1 MGKKYDVAI
10 IGGGPAGLTAG
21 IYAARAGKSTA
32 VIERGLIGGQ
42 ITFTDSIDNFP
53 AAPGMNGAEYAMKI
67 QSQAESFGAE
77 IIMDEITE
85 VTAPET
91 EGGTF
96 KIKGNSDEYEATAVI
111 LATGLDNRK
120 MGISGEDSLISRGIS
135 FCAVCDGAFFR
146 NKEVAVYG
154 GGNTAVEDAAFL
166 ANICSKV
173 TIIHRRDRFRAE
185 QAVVDELKALDNVEF
200 VMTSNV
206 VGVNGDKALESITV
220 KNNETG
226 ETRDIAVSALF
237 VAIGKIPNGKPFANL
252 VATDEAGYFEI
263 GESCEAGTP
272 GVFVAGDG
280 RAKELKQLTTA
291 VSDGS
296 IAATKACNYV
306 DRMNGQ
312 EYV

>member
-96 KIKGNSDEYEATAVI
+96 KIKGNSDEYEATAVV

-120 MGISGEDSLISRGIS
+120 MGISGEDGLISRGIS

-226 ETRDIAVSALF
+226 ETRDIDVSALF
-237 VAIGKIPNGKPFANL
+237 VAIGKIPN
-252 VATDEAGYFEI
+252 
-263 GESCEAGTP
+263 
-272 GVFVAGDG
+272 
-280 RAKELKQLTTA
+280 
-291 VSDGS
+291 
-296 IAATKACNYV
+296 
-306 DRMNGQ
+306 
-312 EYV
+312 

>member
-32 VIERGLIGGQ
+32 IIERGLIGGQ

-96 KIKGNSDEYEATAVI
+96 KIKGNGDEYEATAVI

-120 MGISGEDSLISRGIS
+120 MGISGEDGLISRGIS

-166 ANICSKV
+166 ANICTKV

-185 QAVVDELKALDNVEF
+185 QAVIDELKAHDNVEF
-200 VMTSNV
+200 VMSSNV

-296 IAATKACNYV
+296 IAATKACHYV

>member
-85 VTAPET
+85 VAPPES
-91 EGGTF
+91 EGGAF
-96 KIKGNSDEYEATAVI
+96 KIKGNSDEYEATAVV

-120 MGISGEDSLISRGIS
+120 MGISGEDGLISRGIS

-185 QAVVDELKALDNVEF
+185 QAVIDELKAHDNVEF
-200 VMTSNV
+200 VMSSNV

-237 VAIGKIPNGKPFANL
+237 VAIGKIPNSKPFANL
-252 VATDEAGYFEI
+252 VATNEAGYFDI

-280 RAKELKQLTTA
+280 RSKELRQLTTA

-296 IAATKACNYV
+296 IAATKACHYV